1 MTYKKIYRNAFDYD
15 FKVKKKITDFL
26 KKLRLST
33 FLDNIEQTV
42 YKLSL

>member
-15 FKVKKKITDFL
+15 FKVKKNNRLF
-26 KKLRLST
+26 KKLRLSM